1 VGMGSRVENSVEGV
15 LMVER
20 CGGGLGVQTPVPME
34 SCIVDNIRW
43 AIVTAL

>member
-1 VGMGSRVENSVEGV
+1 MENSVERG

-20 CGGGLGVQTPVPME
+20 CGGGLRVQTPVPME

-43 AIVTAL
+43 AIVTAV